1 MYFTAILCVIHC
13 SGCPLR
19 DFAVVFECIALVTVI
34 AAAISAAATAATTIT
49 AAATAAAAAA
59 AAAVGRRGFVAEPEG
74 RRGVNGRLLVGLVGV
89 IATCVMQLAL
99 GFDNF
104 R

>member
-1 MYFTAILCVIHC
+1 M
-13 SGCPLR
+13 
-19 DFAVVFECIALVTVI
+19 VVFECIALVTVI
-34 AAAISAAATAATTIT
+34 AAAISAGATAATTIT
-49 AAATAAAAAA
+49 AAAATAAAA

-89 IATCVMQLAL
+89 IATRVMQLAL

-104 R
+104 L

>member
-1 MYFTAILCVIHC
+1 MYDTYFTAILCVIHC

-34 AAAISAAATAATTIT
+34 AAAISAAAAAATTIT
-49 AAATAAAAAA
+49 AAATAA

-74 RRGVNGRLLVGLVGV
+74 RRGVNGCLLVGLVGV
-89 IATCVMQLAL
+89 IAMRVMQLAL

-104 R
+104 I